1 MSTQKTQLSP
11 NIITAFWTWYFLV
24 APKNILEIWSNY
36 LSASLQYFSVFLLL
50 RTLISPWH
58 RDTTSYGRGF
68 DFKRY
73 LEVWSLNMVARVI
86 GLIIRLATIAIA
98 IVSGM
103 LILAVGFLFLI
114 FWLMAPV
121 ALTAAFFWGFILLF

>member
-1 MSTQKTQLSP
+1 
-11 NIITAFWTWYFLV
+11 
-24 APKNILEIWSNY
+24 
-36 LSASLQYFSVFLLL
+36 
-50 RTLISPWH
+50 
-58 RDTTSYGRGF
+58 
-68 DFKRY
+68 
-73 LEVWSLNMVARVI
+73 MVARVI